1 MTEAELISLDHLIEV
16 AKIGSETACKHE
28 DLIPVLLMNTES
40 DGIQAIGITT
50 PGGVSLEQEKM
61 HMEAAIRMLLQKYNP
76 SAYVHVVEGW
86 GTSFLAAAER
96 VNGVIRDLPQDDRY
110 DMAIITAVEKGNPIP
125 VGYLGVIDT
134 LRDGTRKIR
143 SWEKSDS
150 IHGRYLYTDW

>member
-61 HMEAAIRMLLQKYNP
+61 HMEAAIHMLLKQYNP
-76 SAYVHVVEGW
+76 SSYVHVVEGW
-86 GTSFLAAAER
+86 ATSFERAAER
-96 VNGVIRDLPQDDRY
+96 VNGVIRNLPQDDRY
-110 DMAIITAVEKGNPIP
+110 DTAIITAVEKGNPIP
-125 VGYLGVIDT
+125 VGYLAVIDT

-150 IHGRYLYTDW
+150 IAGRYVITDW

>member
-1 MTEAELISLDHLIEV
+1 MTEAELITIQHLIEV
-16 AKIGSETACKHE
+16 GMIGAQTACKHE

-50 PGGVSLEQEKM
+50 PGGISLQQEKM
-61 HMEAAIRMLLQKYNP
+61 HMEAAIRMLLKQYNP
-76 SAYVHVVEGW
+76 SSYCHIVEGW
-86 GTSFLAAAER
+86 GTSFEAAAER
-96 VNGVIRDLPQDDRY
+96 VNGVIRDLPPDDRY

-150 IHGRYLYTDW
+150 IAGRYVITDW

>member
-1 MTEAELISLDHLIEV
+1 MTEAELITIQHLIEV
-16 AKIGSETACKHE
+16 GMIGAQTACKHE
-28 DLIPVLLMNTES
+28 DLIPVLLMNTPS
-40 DGIQAIGITT
+40 GIEAIGITT
-50 PGGVSLEQEKM
+50 PPGISLDQEKI

-86 GTSFLAAAER
+86 GTSFEAAAER
-96 VNGVIRDLPQDDRY
+96 VNGVIRDLPPDDRY

-134 LRDGTRKIR
+134 LRVGTRKIR

-150 IHGRYLYTDW
+150 IAGRYIITDW